1 VSFGSGFA
9 IPPAQRA
16 YFRRTL
22 LRWYVSHARRFPWR
36 ETDDGYTI
44 LLAEV
49 LLQRTQAPQV
59 QDNYWRIATAFPTP
73 HALAAAPLE
82 TVQEAL
88 RPLGLAKRAATLK
101 RMGEELVTR
110 FDGRV
115 PMTVTDLITLPGVG
129 RYIATATACFAAG
142 ARLAVLDANVVRVF
156 SRFFGVTSY
165 RKRPRDDS
173 ALWRLA
179 ESLLPR
185 TRAADYNRALI
196 DFAGLVCKAR
206 TPLCPDCT
214 LRRRCR
220 AAPVLS
226 AETRTARL
234 GDPFG
239 EMETQV
245 PDTTGRATA
254 VSRRWSPAGFGTTCT

>member
-1 VSFGSGFA
+1 MSSSSDFA
-9 IPPAQRA
+9 IRPAQRA

-22 LRWYVSHARRFPWR
+22 LRWYGSHGRRFPWR
-36 ETDDGYTI
+36 ETDDSYTI

-59 QDNYWRIATAFPTP
+59 QDNYRQIVTAFPTP
-73 HALAAAPLE
+73 QALAAAPLE
-82 TVQEAL
+82 TVQDTL
-88 RPLGLAKRAATLK
+88 RPLGLAKRAVTLR
-101 RMGEELVTR
+101 RMGQELVTR

-115 PMTVTDLITLPGVG
+115 PTTVLDLIALPGVG
-129 RYIATATACFAAG
+129 RYIATATACFATG
-142 ARLAVLDANVVRVF
+142 VRLAVLDANVVRVF
-156 SRFFGVTSY
+156 SRFFGVTSD

-196 DFAGLVCKAR
+196 DFAGLVCKPR
-206 TPLCPDCT
+206 TPLCPECA

-226 AETRTARL
+226 AETRAAS
-234 GDPFG
+234 P
-239 EMETQV
+239 
-245 PDTTGRATA
+245 
-254 VSRRWSPAGFGTTCT
+254 RRSIGQHRKAGT